1 MITKEIT
8 WEKKKLWIFWAYLGR
23 AFFDSKVI
31 KSPINFSVNRS
42 EEDGKRH
49 NEATFCLRLL
59 CGALYW
65 QAQFCACSWNI
76 LTCWIKWR
84 PDFWLVCR
92 KRWPLGQTAGFL
104 KGVSEARKRQRR
116 RQRMEGQGWQQ
127 REVKI
132 WNLPDD
138 LAEAGLEVFEWG
150 VAVKNAS
157 WYRGDTAP
165 CKGEQPN
172 SKRTGSVKISACFLS
187 SKVQGSQTLFLLAC
201 KWLNHY
207 QVLCWQ
213 DS

>member
-8 WEKKKLWIFWAYLGR
+8 WEKLWIFWAYLGR

-31 KSPINFSVNRS
+31 KRPINFSVNRS

-49 NEATFCLRLL
+49 NEATFWLRLL

-65 QAQFCACSWNI
+65 QAQFCACSWNV
-76 LTCWIKWR
+76 LTCWVKWR